1 MSLTVHSL
9 SCARGG
15 VQILAGVGFS
25 VAKGEALI
33 LRGPNGSGK
42 TTLLRTLAGLTP
54 PLSGRIDVPPDG
66 IAYAGH
72 ADGLKAPLSVA
83 ENLAFWA
90 GVFGAAGIAPAVD
103 AFDLHDLLDRPAGNL
118 SAGQKR
124 RLSLARLLVTGR
136 PVWCLDEPTVSLDV
150 DNVARFAR
158 AVGAHLAGGGSAV
171 IATHIDLGLTN
182 ARSLDI
188 TPCTRAGQPRQPR
201 QPLAAAQDIDPF
213 LSEGAL

>member
-1 MSLTVHSL
+1 MTLVVDAL

-15 VQILAGVGFS
+15 VPILTGVGF
-25 VAKGEALI
+25 ALAPGEGLV

-42 TTLLRTLAGLTP
+42 TTLLRALAGLTP
-54 PLSGRIDVPPDG
+54 PVAGRIDAPEDA

-72 ADGLKAPLSVA
+72 ADGLKAQLSVA

-90 GVFGAAGIAPAVD
+90 GVFGGRDISAAVEG
-103 AFDLHDLLDRPAGNL
+103 FDLAGLLDRRAGNL

-136 PVWCLDEPTVSLDV
+136 PIWCLDEPTVSLDTE
-150 DNVARFAR
+150 NVARFGA
-158 AVGAHLAGGGSAV
+158 AVRGHLDAGGIAV
-171 IATHIDLGLTN
+171 IATHIDLGLEDVQ
-182 ARSLDI
+182 SLDI
-188 TPCTRAGQPRQPR
+188 TPFIARTERQS
-201 QPLAAAQDIDPF
+201 ADPF

>member
-1 MSLTVHSL
+1 MSLSVHSL

-15 VQILAGVGFS
+15 LQVLTGVSFAVGP
-25 VAKGEALI
+25 GEALI
-33 LRGPNGSGK
+33 LRGPNGAGK

-54 PLSGRIDVPPDG
+54 PLEGHVDAPADG

-72 ADGLKAPLSVA
+72 ADGLKAQLSVA
-83 ENLAFWA
+83 ENLRFWS
-90 GVFGAAGIAPAVD
+90 GVFGASGIDRAVD
-103 AFDLHDLLDRPAGNL
+103 AFDLSDLLDRRAGNL

-158 AVGAHLAGGGSAV
+158 TVEAHLTGGGSAI
-171 IATHIDLGLTN
+171 IATHIDLGLPN

-188 TPCTRAGQPRQPR
+188 GPYTRRNQP
-201 QPLAAAQDIDPF
+201 AAADEADPF